1 MNVDAEPFPPPSR
14 SQPPAPDRSP
24 AATDALAPAE
34 PIGAP
39 TAARPPA
46 LRPAL
51 PPSLPRTLPP
61 AAPSTSG
68 ASTPGA
74 STSGASSR
82 RGADPEPPADDAVA
96 SVGFRRDWFVLLY
109 CGALMAAAVVLT
121 IVASGRFGQPRHHI
135 PFLALAAA
143 FVASELI
150 VVHVYHDAHS
160 HSFSLSEIVIVA
172 GLMSARPATVVVAQ
186 AVAVLIVFAGIR
198 GLKPVKV
205 AFNLGQFAL
214 CTLATIY
221 LFHALGGT
229 EATELRTWVAVLV
242 ALGSTAVLG
251 GLLVSLVIAI
261 SGGQVT
267 PHGMLRMLGYGLSTG
282 LGNGVLVL
290 TAAALWS
297 LSPWMALFTAVPL
310 AVLVVAYRGYIAQRR
325 RSETIEFLYQAT
337 MALHDA
343 PNLDDG
349 LISVLEHARQ
359 ALRVHLAQAV
369 IYTTGGDAVT
379 SIASSDPGERLRMG
393 PLAPLVGHTCRQI
406 LEHLD
411 TATVLDPKNPRHQS
425 LLAAVGSRA
434 AVASP
439 LQIDGRTAGLLF
451 IGDRLS
457 ELSPFGPDDA
467 KLVNLLANQ
476 VNVALARGALEH
488 SLSELIELERK
499 LSHQAY
505 HDPLTGLAN
514 RALFNERLGQAL
526 ADATVPHAV
535 LVIDLDDFKTVND
548 SLGHAA
554 GDDLLTTIASRI
566 DSTLRAGDLTARL
579 GGDEFAVLLDRIGSI
594 SSAAAMA
601 SRILD
606 RLAEPVRVAG
616 REIMARASIGIA
628 LADGSHKQVGEVL
641 RDADMALYRAKGLGK
656 NRYALY
662 ESGMHDEV
670 TQRLALSAALGQAME
685 RDELQVRY
693 QPVVDLVSGHVRGV
707 EALVRWQHSVLSDIG
722 PAEFI
727 PIAEQTGLIVPIGR
741 WVLQEACTQ
750 LAKWERMT
758 KDGQEVTV
766 SVNVSARQLQD
777 PDFVSEVR
785 DLVGRL
791 GVNPSHLVFE
801 LTESVLIED
810 SVSIAATLAELK
822 SIGIRLAIDDFGTG
836 YSSMNYVSRFP
847 IDVLKIDK
855 SFVSSMASSPTST
868 ALVAAMVQLAN
879 SLGLIA
885 IAEGVEE
892 PEQVEVLRRL
902 GCRLGQGYLWSVPVP
917 ASHVERLLL
926 GTVQLV
932 H

>member
-1 MNVDAEPFPPPSR
+1 M
-14 SQPPAPDRSP
+14 
-24 AATDALAPAE
+24 
-34 PIGAP
+34 
-39 TAARPPA
+39 
-46 LRPAL
+46 
-51 PPSLPRTLPP
+51 
-61 AAPSTSG
+61 
-68 ASTPGA
+68 
-74 STSGASSR
+74 
-82 RGADPEPPADDAVA
+82 
-96 SVGFRRDWFVLLY
+96 
-109 CGALMAAAVVLT
+109 
-121 IVASGRFGQPRHHI
+121 
-135 PFLALAAA
+135 
-143 FVASELI
+143 
-150 VVHVYHDAHS
+150 
-160 HSFSLSEIVIVA
+160 
-172 GLMSARPATVVVAQ
+172 
-186 AVAVLIVFAGIR
+186 
-198 GLKPVKV
+198 
-205 AFNLGQFAL
+205 
-214 CTLATIY
+214 
-221 LFHALGGT
+221 
-229 EATELRTWVAVLV
+229 
-242 ALGSTAVLG
+242 
-251 GLLVSLVIAI
+251 
-261 SGGQVT
+261 
-267 PHGMLRMLGYGLSTG
+267 
-282 LGNGVLVL
+282 
-290 TAAALWS
+290 
-297 LSPWMALFTAVPL
+297 
-310 AVLVVAYRGYIAQRR
+310 
-325 RSETIEFLYQAT
+325 
-337 MALHDA
+337 
-343 PNLDDG
+343 
-349 LISVLEHARQ
+349 
-359 ALRVHLAQAV
+359 
-369 IYTTGGDAVT
+369 
-379 SIASSDPGERLRMG
+379 
-393 PLAPLVGHTCRQI
+393 
-406 LEHLD
+406 
-411 TATVLDPKNPRHQS
+411 
-425 LLAAVGSRA
+425 
-434 AVASP
+434 
-439 LQIDGRTAGLLF
+439 
-451 IGDRLS
+451 
-457 ELSPFGPDDA
+457 
-467 KLVNLLANQ
+467 
-476 VNVALARGALEH
+476 
-488 SLSELIELERK
+488 
-499 LSHQAY
+499 
-505 HDPLTGLAN
+505 
-514 RALFNERLGQAL
+514 
-526 ADATVPHAV
+526 PHAV

-750 LAKWERMT
+750 LAKWEHMT
-758 KDGQEVTV
+758 KDGHEVTV

-777 PDFVSEVR
+777 ADFVSEVR

-917 ASHVERLLL
+917 ASQVERMIQD
-926 GTVQLV
+926 TVQLV